1 MPQLEPTYLR
11 YIYDGLVKGSIHP
24 ENAAELP
31 EGLIG
36 LYEEAFDERTSV
48 VERQK
53 LLRRFAIWALLKK
66 EVSAGFVAEVL
77 GETEDEIQVFI
88 STYSAWFNSPESGKF
103 QLYHER
109 LKVFLLQKLSDGEV
123 GYLNETIVDFL
134 KIKVKN
140 EILSESVEYC
150 YEHISFHLF
159 LNAYLVGKD
168 ISLSTFCLDNNF
180 KNRQFEISGYYDWEE
195 RLLAFGVEYF
205 SIKKDPICHNI
216 VFEKTKIQH
225 KKKDIDLILSLIRNR
240 EMGTVYRFF
249 QNTNEINLYAR
260 IEIAYFYLL
269 SFFEIFEKEEWN
281 FVTKKE
287 TATKLLEIF
296 EDNFQWD
303 SGYYLSQFVDVN
315 ISFRIHCYFEQF
327 GLNYKLIAILSS
339 DHKVDFF
346 DFEMDMPLKFI
357 GSKHRDEVNFILKD
371 FKKYNYGLKGA
382 NYEGLIVSDTEDRYN
397 ENIGDT
403 LKQKIKSLSKTQLIR
418 DELAYSIELIN
429 SFDELCAFIKNTLKK
444 IDITREIKL
453 NVLNEYENVIKVNS
467 LGLFS
472 IKGIIENRDGK
483 NTLEFMNNDSEMI
496 INEIS
501 LLPEL
506 IANGLS
512 INEFMNMELKKRYS
526 LLLDENLNSEDD
538 IELLLF
544 FVDLSEYYQKEKP
557 KDLINL
563 LSALLMDFHLN
574 MNEELIDNY
583 IDELIDIINSS
594 IGARIEFESDFFI
607 QVLEFFNR
615 NDVNG
620 HRKKTLEM
628 IQVTL
633 LENYFEFSYY
643 HYSFIAGC
651 ELINLF
657 TAYKIEFPE
666 KEIVDRIIEDL
677 NYLIEEKDYIE
688 VLEIENCSIDNIY
701 QKSYFWDFYNTVK
714 RIYIEELSINL
725 SRYIFEDILEKKG
738 VSYKTV
744 LFFKENSNQFPGM
757 YAWAIKRLS
766 IRLSD
771 TNTFLSYLPIIDQ
784 NEILLERLLMN
795 IVSNRKQLKVALN
808 IQILKYY
815 GLDWV
820 LELDNEY
827 EKLMTSSK

>member
-315 ISFRIHCYFEQF
+315 I
-327 GLNYKLIAILSS
+327 
-339 DHKVDFF
+339 
-346 DFEMDMPLKFI
+346 
-357 GSKHRDEVNFILKD
+357 
-371 FKKYNYGLKGA
+371 
-382 NYEGLIVSDTEDRYN
+382 
-397 ENIGDT
+397 
-403 LKQKIKSLSKTQLIR
+403 
-418 DELAYSIELIN
+418 
-429 SFDELCAFIKNTLKK
+429 
-444 IDITREIKL
+444 
-453 NVLNEYENVIKVNS
+453 
-467 LGLFS
+467 
-472 IKGIIENRDGK
+472 
-483 NTLEFMNNDSEMI
+483 
-496 INEIS
+496 
-501 LLPEL
+501 
-506 IANGLS
+506 
-512 INEFMNMELKKRYS
+512 
-526 LLLDENLNSEDD
+526 
-538 IELLLF
+538 
-544 FVDLSEYYQKEKP
+544 
-557 KDLINL
+557 
-563 LSALLMDFHLN
+563 
-574 MNEELIDNY
+574 
-583 IDELIDIINSS
+583 
-594 IGARIEFESDFFI
+594 
-607 QVLEFFNR
+607 
-615 NDVNG
+615 
-620 HRKKTLEM
+620 
-628 IQVTL
+628 
-633 LENYFEFSYY
+633 
-643 HYSFIAGC
+643 
-651 ELINLF
+651 
-657 TAYKIEFPE
+657 
-666 KEIVDRIIEDL
+666 
-677 NYLIEEKDYIE
+677 
-688 VLEIENCSIDNIY
+688 
-701 QKSYFWDFYNTVK
+701 
-714 RIYIEELSINL
+714 
-725 SRYIFEDILEKKG
+725 
-738 VSYKTV
+738 
-744 LFFKENSNQFPGM
+744 
-757 YAWAIKRLS
+757 
-766 IRLSD
+766 
-771 TNTFLSYLPIIDQ
+771 
-784 NEILLERLLMN
+784 
-795 IVSNRKQLKVALN
+795 
-808 IQILKYY
+808 
-815 GLDWV
+815 
-820 LELDNEY
+820 
-827 EKLMTSSK
+827 